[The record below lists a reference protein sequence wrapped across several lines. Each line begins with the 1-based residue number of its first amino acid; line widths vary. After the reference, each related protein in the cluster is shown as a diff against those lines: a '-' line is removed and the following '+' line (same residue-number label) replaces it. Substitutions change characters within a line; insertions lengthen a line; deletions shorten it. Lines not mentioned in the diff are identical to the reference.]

1 MPLANSAKFDSE
13 KKKRK
18 SKSKDKLEKSAEF
31 VDEDALVMDGEGS
44 SSGYVPP
51 DGMVP
56 YSEYID
62 SPEFDYD
69 GLTDNDELELWVIKA
84 PADVSY
90 TVCHYQYTGL
100 SNISSY
106 PDQTKTPPEPE
117 TLSTIFIILIA
128 HRHAFTKIN
137 NV

>member
-1 MPLANSAKFDSE
+1 MPLANSAKIDSE

-18 SKSKDKLEKSAEF
+18 SKSKDKLAKSAEF

-90 TVCHYQYTGL
+90 TVCH
-100 SNISSY
+100 
-106 PDQTKTPPEPE
+106 
-117 TLSTIFIILIA
+117 
-128 HRHAFTKIN
+128 
-137 NV
+137 